1 MGFGKVIVSLG
12 VSLVNVTLVE
22 TIGYNLLYV
31 HQLATMGFATLFD
44 VAIVVLIW
52 SKTLKVVFIGY
63 AENGLYVVDFLEK
76 ITMVA
81 VYLIAKVELE

>member
-1 MGFGKVIVSLG
+1 VIVSLG

-31 HQLATMGFATLFD
+31 HQLSTMGFATLFD

-52 SKTLKVVFIGY
+52 SKTLKVAFIKY

-81 VYLIAKVELE
+81 VYRIAKVELE

>member
-1 MGFGKVIVSLG
+1 
-12 VSLVNVTLVE
+12 VNATLVE

-31 HQLATMGFATLFD
+31 HQLSTMGFATLFD

-52 SKTLKVVFIGY
+52 SKTLKVVFVEY

-76 ITMVA
+76 ITMVV
-81 VYLIAKVELE
+81 VYRIAKVELE